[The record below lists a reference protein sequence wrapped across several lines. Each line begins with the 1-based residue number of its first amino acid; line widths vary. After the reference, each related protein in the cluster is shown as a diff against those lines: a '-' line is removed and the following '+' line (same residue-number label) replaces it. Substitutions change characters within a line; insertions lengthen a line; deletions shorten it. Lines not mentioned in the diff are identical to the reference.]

1 MHQTEEATIIKLA
14 EKKPTEEDEET
25 DMSDSEDQ
33 SSEEE
38 DETQKESKED
48 ATDEEGNDV
57 LNREK
62 QEKKAQLKQEDEQ
75 EHKENQED
83 KRDKKAEAK
92 QSREDSQR
100 TFQNDDDDMAKMLYV
115 TFGEKR
121 VTKEDINKHFSQFG
135 RVLDVL
141 VPCEGFAMVTFQS
154 ASLAQWLGGMERQTL
169 YRTDVSG
176 GPISVQLP
184 GSGPGWASPLPGGS
198 GRGRGIRRAPVS
210 QQNATNPLRCII
222 DKWTF
227 NAIEDI
233 LSRNPHTLTAAQLY
247 DLIRWSPAKFRQY
260 CAASR
265 LATPVNSP
273 LTHEARV
280 FAWRFW

>member
-1 MHQTEEATIIKLA
+1 MAKEGPITLPKHISVKLRTGQQVFLGPKLTTPKSGPMADRTTISMHQTEEATIIKLA

-115 TFGEKR
+115 SFGEKR

-141 VPCEGFAMVTFQS
+141 VPCEGLAMVTFQS
-154 ASLAQWLGGMERQTL
+154 ASLAQWLGVWSVRPYIGLMCLGGQSLSSCPVVGQAGRHLFRVAVDAVEA
-169 YRTDVSG
+169 SG
-176 GPISVQLP
+176 GHPS
-184 GSGPGWASPLPGGS
+184 
-198 GRGRGIRRAPVS
+198 
-210 QQNATNPLRCII
+210 
-222 DKWTF
+222 
-227 NAIEDI
+227 
-233 LSRNPHTLTAAQLY
+233 LSRMQPTLSGASLINGPSMQLKISCPGTHT
-247 DLIRWSPAKFRQY
+247 P
-260 CAASR
+260 
-265 LATPVNSP
+265 
-273 LTHEARV
+273 
-280 FAWRFW
+280 